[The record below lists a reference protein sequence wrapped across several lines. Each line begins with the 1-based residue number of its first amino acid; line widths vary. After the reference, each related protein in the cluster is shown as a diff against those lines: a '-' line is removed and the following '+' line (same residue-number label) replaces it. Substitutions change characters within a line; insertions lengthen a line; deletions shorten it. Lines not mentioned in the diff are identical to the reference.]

1 MSLARFESITSSF
14 YSCWNPFE
22 LVFELQASFWAPK
35 IPSVHSGL
43 PRASEEAFD
52 KLKPHLRPRKVSY
65 KTCDNSRLEAEAP
78 TRKPPTIRF
87 RAHRKTFTSRLLHIW
102 LPKKPSAKSMASLEI
117 PAVQV
122 SAKETSQSSEELV
135 DVQLT
140 GFWTYRPV
148 HERLSRGVLFP
159 YDVSK
164 IKAATY
170 TEFSSLGCATPSG
183 FLNLLASYSALIRT
197 ALFHAESVPGVTAL
211 RGFPLPVAATTF
223 AALYPFSLD
232 RALRAPFPLRSEERG
247 FDVRPIRHHLAPGFM
262 HLGGPFS
269 TRRCYPTPPVVPL
282 SAFVPLRGFLPSS
295 LGLSC
300 EKPPLM
306 GFPITLDES
315 IVMAA
320 LQSVKELKSHYSLSR
335 AATLHGVRAL
345 GTKPKFFGAP

>member
-22 LVFELQASFWAPK
+22 LIFELQASFWAPK
-35 IPSVHSGL
+35 NPSVHSGL

-87 RAHRKTFTSRLLHIW
+87 RAHRKTFTNRLLHIW
-102 LPKKPSAKSMASLEI
+102 LPKKPSAKSTTGLEI

-122 SAKETSQSSEELV
+122 SAKRTSRSSEELV
-135 DVQLT
+135 DVQST

-164 IKAATY
+164 TKAATY

-183 FLNLLASYSALIRT
+183 FLNLLTFYSVQIPSHLVSCGWRPWACDLQRFSLSKSQKRLT
-197 ALFHAESVPGVTAL
+197 T
-211 RGFPLPVAATTF
+211 PLPFMPFLAA
-223 AALYPFSLD
+223 
-232 RALRAPFPLRSEERG
+232 
-247 FDVRPIRHHLAPGFM
+247 
-262 HLGGPFS
+262 
-269 TRRCYPTPPVVPL
+269 
-282 SAFVPLRGFLPSS
+282 
-295 LGLSC
+295 
-300 EKPPLM
+300 
-306 GFPITLDES
+306 
-315 IVMAA
+315 
-320 LQSVKELKSHYSLSR
+320 SLSSANR
-335 AATLHGVRAL
+335 
-345 GTKPKFFGAP
+345 